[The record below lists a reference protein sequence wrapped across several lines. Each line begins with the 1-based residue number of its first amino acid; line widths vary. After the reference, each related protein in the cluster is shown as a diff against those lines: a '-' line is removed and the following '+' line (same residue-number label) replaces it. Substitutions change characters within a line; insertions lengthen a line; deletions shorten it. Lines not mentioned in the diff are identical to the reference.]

1 MPGPK
6 QPSPTPD
13 DSRERVIAAATTLF
27 AEHGYD
33 GTSTR
38 QIANQV
44 GLNVATVAYH
54 VGAKAD
60 LYQEVM
66 RRAYAAEA
74 QHLTRAL
81 AAFHTAAAADP
92 AAAVRTLVG
101 AYFDFCLAHAHIP
114 ALWMRRWLS
123 DAAEVIGPEAEYAK
137 PQIDAVRAAVEA
149 ALPEVAACADVEMTV
164 WTVLWMTHGFC
175 CSGLLDQD
183 GTRRGPTDPQA
194 VDRFRTHLE
203 GLALRE
209 LGLGLAPRLGGV
221 DLGGAQ

>member
-1 MPGPK
+1 MPDPK
-6 QPSPTPD
+6 QPPPSD
-13 DSRERVIAAATTLF
+13 DSRERVIAAATVLF

-54 VGAKAD
+54 AGSKAE

-81 AAFHTAAAADP
+81 AAFHSSAAANP
-92 AAAVRTLVG
+92 AEAVRSLVG
-101 AYFDFCLAHAHIP
+101 TYLDFCLANAHVP
-114 ALWMRRWLS
+114 ALWIRRWLS

-137 PQIDAVRAAVEA
+137 PLIDAVREAVEG
-149 ALPEVAACADVEMTV
+149 ALPDVAARADVEMTV

-175 CSGLLDQD
+175 CSGVLDKD
-183 GTRRGPTDPQA
+183 GVRRGPGDAQA
-194 VDRFRTHLE
+194 VDRFRAHLQ

-209 LGLGLAPRLGGV
+209 LGLGGAP
-221 DLGGAQ
+221 

>member
-1 MPGPK
+1 MPDKP
-6 QPSPTPD
+6 PSPSPD
-13 DSRERVIAAATTLF
+13 DSRERVVAAATALF

-54 VGAKAD
+54 AGSKAE

-74 QHLTRAL
+74 RHLAGAL
-81 AAFHTAAAADP
+81 AAFQTSAAADA

-101 AYFDFCLAHAHIP
+101 AYLDFCLGNPHVP

-137 PQIDAVRAAVEA
+137 PLIDSVREAVAR
-149 ALPEVAACADVEMTV
+149 ALPDAAARADVEMTV

-175 CSGLLDQD
+175 CSGVLDQD
-183 GTRRGPTDPQA
+183 GVRRGPGDATT
-194 VDRFRTHLE
+194 VERFRTHLE

-209 LGLGLAPRLGGV
+209 LGLGGPR
-221 DLGGAQ
+221 